1 MVVEGD
7 TAMSNATVREI
18 LDRIERLPAAERALL
33 EDELA
38 QRAETEWR
46 HEAEEA
52 RRVAQERGLDQA
64 AIDEAIRRVRHS
76 P

>member
-1 MVVEGD
+1 MVVEGE

-38 QRAETEWR
+38 QRAEAEWQR
-46 HEAEEA
+46 EAEAA

-64 AIDEAIRRVRHS
+64 AIDEAIHRVRH
-76 P
+76 PQ

>member
-38 QRAETEWR
+38 QRAEAEWQR
-46 HEAEEA
+46 EAEAA
-52 RRVAQERGLDQA
+52 RRVAQERGIDQA
-64 AIDEAIRRVRHS
+64 AIDEAIHRVRH
-76 P
+76 PQ

>member
-1 MVVEGD
+1 MVVEGE

-38 QRAETEWR
+38 QRAEAEWQR
-46 HEAEEA
+46 EAEAA
-52 RRVAQERGLDQA
+52 RRVAQERGIDQA
-64 AIDEAIRRVRHS
+64 AIDEAIHRVRH
-76 P
+76 PQ

>member
-33 EDELA
+33 EVELA
-38 QRAETEWR
+38 QRAEAVGQR
-46 HEAEEA
+46 EAEAA

-64 AIDEAIRRVRHS
+64 AIDEAIHRVRH
-76 P
+76 PQ